1 MDFIIFFAAMA
12 ALIYGA
18 DFIIK
23 ESERIALH
31 FNISHFVIGA
41 TLIAFGTSL
50 PEMAASMMAASA
62 GKSDMAVAN
71 VVGSVI
77 FNITMVLGIVFAIA
91 KTMNP
96 SRNLFA
102 LDSAWVVV
110 PVVPFFVMI
119 QDGEIGRVDG
129 MLYLLLMVSYLVF
142 LFSSSKEDLE
152 GEIDE
157 DLVKEKFNW
166 GKTVVMLAIGFALTI
181 GGANFIIES
190 GSNIAR
196 DFGVSEWIIG
206 IFLISLGTSL
216 PELVVSLVAVKKGN
230 AEMSIGNIIGSN
242 VANFSMVLGAASLVN
257 PLTVDLVST
266 KFDMLIMVAASLTLL
281 FILANKLYNK
291 AGAIFLLIIL
301 ALFIQNSVAAL

>member
-1 MDFIIFFAAMA
+1 MDFGIFIAAMA

-41 TLIAFGTSL
+41 TLVAFGTSL
-50 PEMAASMMAASA
+50 PEMAASMMAAGQ

-77 FNITMVLGIVFAIA
+77 FNITMVLGVVFMIS
-91 KTMNP
+91 KTMHP
-96 SRNLFA
+96 KRNLFA
-102 LDSAWVVV
+102 QDSAWVVV
-110 PVVPFFVMI
+110 PLVLFFIMV
-119 QDGEIGRVDG
+119 QDGVIGRVDG
-129 MLYLLLMVSYLVF
+129 ILYLFLMVSYLVF
-142 LFSSSKEDLE
+142 LFTSSKEDLE

-157 DLVKEKFNW
+157 DLATEKFNW
-166 GKTVVMLAIGFALTI
+166 ARTIPLLVIGFTLTI
-181 GGANFIIES
+181 GGAHFVVES
-190 GSNIAR
+190 GTNIAR
-196 DFGVSEWIIG
+196 VFGISEWIIG

-242 VANFSMVLGAASLVN
+242 VANFSMVLGAASLIN
-257 PLTVDLVST
+257 PLTIDLVAT

-301 ALFIQNSVAAL
+301 ALFIQNSLL

>member
-1 MDFIIFFAAMA
+1 MDFIIFFVAMG

-31 FNISHFVIGA
+31 FKISHFVIGA
-41 TLIAFGTSL
+41 TLVAFGTSL
-50 PEMAASMMAASA
+50 PEMAASMMASA
-62 GKSDMAVAN
+62 NGKSDMAVAN

-77 FNITMVLGIVFAIA
+77 FNITLVLGIVFFIA
-91 KTMNP
+91 KDMKP
-96 SRNLFA
+96 KRDLFA
-102 LDSAWVVV
+102 LDSAWVIV
-110 PVVPFFVMI
+110 PMILFFVMI

-129 MLYLLLMVSYLVF
+129 MLYLLLMASYIFF

-157 DLVKEKFNW
+157 DLASEKFDW
-166 GKTVVMLAIGFALTI
+166 ARTIGFLAIGFTLTI
-181 GGANFIIES
+181 GGASFVVDS
-190 GSNIAR
+190 GTNIAR
-196 DFGVSEWIIG
+196 VFGVSEWIIG

-216 PELVVSLVAVKKGN
+216 PELIVSIVAIKKGN

-242 VANFSMVLGAASLVN
+242 VANFSMVLGGASLISPLSVN
-257 PLTVDLVST
+257 LADTQ
-266 KFDMLIMVAASLTLL
+266 FDMITMLVASVTLL

-301 ALFIQNSVAAL
+301 ALFVQNALI